1 VRDALTERA
10 SLVLNAG
17 QSTRMGS
24 CKGALP
30 CLHSDGRRISFL
42 ERAIALARAG
52 CPEGKVVVVCAEET
66 IPTGTDGDGEY
77 LAHANVVLAINH
89 QPGLGMFSSVQTG
102 FRKVKEVHDHPVST
116 LLLLVDHPLVSES
129 TVHALWDA
137 HALAPHAF
145 IVPTY
150 RGQAGHPIVVPAQAM
165 SLILDS
171 PCSSRLDG
179 LMAKHDRIMVDVPD
193 AGVVTDLNTP
203 EAYCRVFWQASS

>member
-1 VRDALTERA
+1 
-10 SLVLNAG
+10 
-17 QSTRMGS
+17 
-24 CKGALP
+24 
-30 CLHSDGRRISFL
+30 
-42 ERAIALARAG
+42 
-52 CPEGKVVVVCAEET
+52 VVCAEET

-193 AGVVTDLNTP
+193 AGVVTTSIRPRRTARFLASKLLSSATEQVWGSGAKPSVEPGDVRSCWTNLLFSDS
-203 EAYCRVFWQASS
+203 RHQAVDRLEGKETG